1 MEKKERTISL
11 TSYLATLII
20 MALVI
25 VAILIYKGNKDN
37 SQKRSLNLVQSNIE
51 QTEIEEN
58 NIVQDILDENSKS
71 STENQ
76 VKKSTEIENTPIENI
91 AHIIL
96 KLEDVEAE
104 KNSSN
109 LEYKEKKITDKK
121 KINEIMK
128 IIDSAEIYTEKSFIP
143 DFGDVPPCATIYF
156 KDGKKYS
163 VMAGDEIDDKG
174 NMVNLMCKW
183 YREDGNDKT
192 LYKVNEKLG
201 ECLEK
206 IFNEGNSEKEEK
218 VSNEDTTYKE
228 ITKEL
233 DGIDVFFV
241 TDVEKDNNK
250 YTLKGVI
257 YTKYTISNSEYENII
272 KNGNMKI
279 NDEIYNV
286 KQSGYDKELYGLYTK
301 QHNMEHYTIKKNID
315 NTYYLEANT
324 EMSNVYKLTSDYRKI
339 TLDGKTK
346 YVYDESGE
354 ESTVKTIFNNYK
366 IKKAEDDTNPMPA
379 YRFEF
384 KNGKCV
390 KILEIVT
397 GH

>member
-1 MEKKERTISL
+1 
-11 TSYLATLII
+11 
-20 MALVI
+20 
-25 VAILIYKGNKDN
+25 
-37 SQKRSLNLVQSNIE
+37 
-51 QTEIEEN
+51 
-58 NIVQDILDENSKS
+58 
-71 STENQ
+71 
-76 VKKSTEIENTPIENI
+76 
-91 AHIIL
+91 
-96 KLEDVEAE
+96 
-104 KNSSN
+104 
-109 LEYKEKKITDKK
+109 
-121 KINEIMK
+121 MK
-128 IIDSAEIYTEKSFIP
+128 IIDSAEPYTEKSFIS
-143 DFGDVPPCATIYF
+143 DFGDVPPSATIYF

-163 VMAGDEIDDKG
+163 VMAGDEINDNG

-286 KQSGYDKELYGLYTK
+286 KQSEYDKELYGLYTK
-301 QHNMEHYTIKKNID
+301 QHNMEHYTIKKDID

-324 EMSNVYKLTSDYRKI
+324 EISNVYKLTSDYRKI

-366 IKKAEDDTNPMPA
+366 SKKAEDDTNPMPA

-384 KNGKCV
+384 KNGKCE